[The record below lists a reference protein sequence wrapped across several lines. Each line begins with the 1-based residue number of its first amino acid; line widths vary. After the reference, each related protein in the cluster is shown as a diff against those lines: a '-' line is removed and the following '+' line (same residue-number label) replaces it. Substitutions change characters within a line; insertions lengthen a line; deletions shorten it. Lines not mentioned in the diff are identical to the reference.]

1 MLFCHTS
8 QTQTDGKANLEHTPA
23 KNLQIFYNVFVAGR
37 KSQRAQNS
45 DKSPHVETARIW
57 QDFIRQFQRKI
68 IVWHFI
74 LMFRNSQKCHI
85 NNKVDK

>member
-45 DKSPHVETARIW
+45 DKSPHVETARI
-57 QDFIRQFQRKI
+57 
-68 IVWHFI
+68 
-74 LMFRNSQKCHI
+74 
-85 NNKVDK
+85 